1 MSFTWS
7 FKAFAHDP
15 NNPPSMQ
22 SICSVNLSLVNTI
35 GVFQL
40 FKEADDQQTE
50 YKIVVQDPK
59 SLGTLSDEQATINRS
74 SQDLVLACNIVLQQ
88 VALSVFRLE
97 PTKPD
102 IMIIPSPA
110 KVVSR
115 DTPTGK
121 SIEISGT
128 IRARA
133 EVFVK
138 TIAQE
143 DLDESRTV
151 QLSNRLSKI
160 QRFALDKSSTVQR
173 ANLINALH
181 EYEAAMASLDRLTIF
196 KHLYNVLELATNID
210 DTDRDGPDLD
220 KRMAAVI
227 VTPQNKCEHWR
238 DLYNRTKHIHRD
250 SADVETFVSG
260 TERLTEYVP
269 VMRQASGKTLAN
281 LLMYV

>member
-1 MSFTWS
+1 
-7 FKAFAHDP
+7 
-15 NNPPSMQ
+15 
-22 SICSVNLSLVNTI
+22 VNTI

>member
-1 MSFTWS
+1 VSFTWS